1 MNSQQNGFICNHCQK
16 IVSTKKFI
24 GTHFRN
30 HCPYCL
36 WSKHVDLKKSSDR
49 QSLCHGQMEPI
60 GLTFKHEGFDKY
72 GKERQGELM
81 LVHQCQDCGKI
92 NINRIAA
99 DDDVK
104 KILEIFENSQ
114 KLDKEVLE
122 KLKEERIELL
132 SEKDSQEIKT
142 QLFGKDKLP

>member
-1 MNSQQNGFICNHCQK
+1 MDGFVCSHCQK
-16 IVSTKKFI
+16 FVSTKKFI

-49 QSLCHGQMEPI
+49 QSLCHGQMEPV

-72 GKERQGELM
+72 GKEKRQGELM
-81 LVHQCQDCGKI
+81 LIHQCQDCGKI

-99 DDDVK
+99 DDDPQMIL
-104 KILEIFENSQ
+104 KIFGNYKNVNE
-114 KLDKEVLE
+114 EVLNR
-122 KLKEERIELL
+122 LKEEGIHLL
-132 SEKDSQEIKT
+132 TKEDKNEVVT